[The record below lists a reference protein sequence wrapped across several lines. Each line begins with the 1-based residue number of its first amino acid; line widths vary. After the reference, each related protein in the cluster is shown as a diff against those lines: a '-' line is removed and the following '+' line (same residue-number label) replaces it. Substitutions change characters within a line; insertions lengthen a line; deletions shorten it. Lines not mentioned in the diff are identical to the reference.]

1 MRWLSFFI
9 LAYLVLAIQLG
20 LSGFLNVGQVTP
32 NLVLPVAVFVAIN
45 ARREEALIGA
55 FMLGAMQDLF
65 SQRPL
70 GIYAFSYALAALF
83 VVGTQP
89 AVYRDHP
96 LTHFFVT
103 LGAAALA
110 GALVWFNDW
119 AYPILH
125 RMPQASRPA
134 ILPALGGALYTALLA
149 MLMLGALARVKFLF
163 GFRGPRASGGAA
175 GHINVPLRE

>member
-1 MRWLSFFI
+1 MRWLSICI
-9 LAYLVLAIQLG
+9 LAYLVLGIQLG
-20 LSGFLNVGQVTP
+20 SSGFLNIGQAVP

-45 ARREEALIGA
+45 ARREEALSGA
-55 FMLGAMQDLF
+55 FMLGALQDLF

-83 VVGTQP
+83 VVGTQL

-103 LGAAALA
+103 LGAATLV

-134 ILPALGGALYTALLA
+134 ILPALGGALYTSLLA
-149 MLMLGALARVKFLF
+149 ILLLGFLARCKFLF
-163 GFRGPRASGGAA
+163 GFRGLRSSGSVA
-175 GHINVPLRE
+175 NNNMR